1 MLEMF
6 DRKKKVLNNLGII
19 FIFFYLIKI
28 MILMK

>member
-1 MLEMF
+1 MLEIF
-6 DRKKKVLNNLGII
+6 DSKNKVLNNLGII